1 LSFSFLIFVFGIAS
15 SLEESNK
22 KLSDDLEAMK
32 ATVLSEYNRAKEVT
46 ERVEEGLALARLIR
60 HGADRDLVQA
70 KKTRRSDWQA
80 GDIHRELECFVAI
93 LSLGC
98 RSSLNSSG

>member
-15 SLEESNK
+15 SSEESNK

-46 ERVEEGLALARLIR
+46 ERAEEELALARLIR
-60 HGADRDLVQA
+60 HGADRDLVHA
-70 KKTRRSDWQA
+70 KKTIEDLI
-80 GDIHRELECFVAI
+80 GKLAI
-93 LSLGC
+93 AIE
-98 RSSLNSSG
+98 N

>member
-1 LSFSFLIFVFGIAS
+1 MASREIVKVSEYFHSFSSFL
-15 SLEESNK
+15 
-22 KLSDDLEAMK
+22 
-32 ATVLSEYNRAKEVT
+32 VLSEYNRAKEVT